1 MTIERRDGGDSPFSA
16 WIRAHDKE
24 LDSRLGY
31 DLEDYDRIHSR
42 LYTWHQFIHGE
53 LMLIEEKTYNRNPP
67 FAQFDTMSVL
77 SQALR
82 QGFNDPSLRLKRR
95 NPIRPTK
102 IIYFGYHLI
111 QFEKTSPTDG
121 AIYID
126 GVQVTEQELLR
137 FLQFDR
143 CFMEER
149 LHFTPQMVPISEQY
163 CPLIPSKRYSRKDDI
178 RLYDGVTLFDQ
189 TPMTQKD
196 LWGPLA

>member
-1 MTIERRDGGDSPFSA
+1 MTIERRDNGDTPFGN
-16 WIRAHDKE
+16 WIRTRRE
-24 LDSRLGY
+24 LDSRDGY

-53 LMLIEEKTYNRNPP
+53 LMLIEEKEYNRCQS

-82 QGFNDPSLRLKRR
+82 QGFSDPSLRLKRK

-111 QFEKTSPTDG
+111 QFEKTCPKDG
-121 AIYID
+121 GILI
-126 GVQVTEQELLR
+126 GGIRVTEQELLC

-143 CFMEER
+143 RFMEER
-149 LHFTPQMVPISEQY
+149 LHFKPQMIPISEQY
-163 CPLIPSKRYSRKDDI
+163 CASVTHKRRSRKDDI
-178 RLYDGVTLFDQ
+178 RLYNGATLYDQ
-189 TPMTQKD
+189 TPMQQQD
-196 LWGPLA
+196 LWKVGA